1 MKITKITLK
10 NFQSYKNEEFLM
22 KDVMIILRENG
33 AGKSAFLKAL
43 NFALCGEGCDDSM
56 ITQGEKEMC
65 VSILFENGL
74 IIERKR
80 KLGDKTITHRVGYKK
95 PKNATKDAV
104 NAEISKLC
112 GTEMSS
118 IKVIASSKEL
128 FEMKP
133 DVLADFIMRHIPNRM
148 TVENVIS
155 YIPDITDRMREEI
168 KKQLPA
174 GTEFGHEDIQKA
186 FVAFDTQ
193 RKDLSRDVKLN
204 KAKITGY
211 DFSVPVRDSE
221 EIRKELASVLKEM
234 GSYDEKL
241 KAVENFRTQKA
252 NRENTLNRLKVLQ
265 NEFNAIHAAKPD
277 SKKKDYM
284 ERREGELMQQID
296 TGKSSIWELQ
306 SACNNLSQTI
316 TSLKE
321 GFCPQVKGI
330 RCTHDWSPMI
340 RDFETNYAQMQEN
353 ISHLQGQIN
362 TAEKELQGLREE
374 KAVYE
379 SNLRAFSE
387 KCAKYQSYCTLKE
400 TLLPLPEE
408 PLLPEGD
415 LEEKKKR
422 LEFLQK
428 ELSITVTRENML
440 VVKKNLAVEEENL
453 KVLEALSSA
462 FSKKGPVMTNNTRT
476 YLSFFEQQ
484 MNESAVKMGYT
495 ISLDMDNGL
504 RICIGRLGKNPVDVS
519 NSSAGEKAVAIFLLL
534 DMLNSFTGIRLL
546 FFDEVE
552 MLDNYVWKSLLML
565 VEEKKADYDHIVIA
579 GVNHTDTMEAVK
591 EVFE

>member
-221 EIRKELASVLKEM
+221 EIRKTFATAFSLLQTHDYLNIGMRSLCCDNLLVLSNIGFFYQSKETEREFYEYM
-234 GSYDEKL
+234 MKVTFFGDSTYQAKQDNLLPTKFLKKEYL
-241 KAVENFRTQKA
+241 KAKQKQLLFVD
-252 NRENTLNRLKVLQ
+252 NPN
-265 NEFNAIHAAKPD
+265 
-277 SKKKDYM
+277 
-284 ERREGELMQQID
+284 
-296 TGKSSIWELQ
+296 
-306 SACNNLSQTI
+306 NNLLRDTI
-316 TSLKE
+316 T
-321 GFCPQVKGI
+321 GYFI
-330 RCTHDWSPMI
+330 
-340 RDFETNYAQMQEN
+340 
-353 ISHLQGQIN
+353 
-362 TAEKELQGLREE
+362 
-374 KAVYE
+374 
-379 SNLRAFSE
+379 
-387 KCAKYQSYCTLKE
+387 
-400 TLLPLPEE
+400 
-408 PLLPEGD
+408 
-415 LEEKKKR
+415 
-422 LEFLQK
+422 
-428 ELSITVTRENML
+428 
-440 VVKKNLAVEEENL
+440 
-453 KVLEALSSA
+453 ALS
-462 FSKKGPVMTNNTRT
+462 
-476 YLSFFEQQ
+476 
-484 MNESAVKMGYT
+484 
-495 ISLDMDNGL
+495 
-504 RICIGRLGKNPVDVS
+504 
-519 NSSAGEKAVAIFLLL
+519 
-534 DMLNSFTGIRLL
+534 
-546 FFDEVE
+546 
-552 MLDNYVWKSLLML
+552 
-565 VEEKKADYDHIVIA
+565 
-579 GVNHTDTMEAVK
+579 
-591 EVFE
+591 